1 MRFLTKFASCAVMAV
16 CVGGAGAQIVGPA
29 GPNASGAAAGIK
41 SGNGAQT
48 LPVGQFGA
56 LLSENIKWQSFPAF
70 PPEVRLA
77 VLVGEP
83 AKAGPYVVRVNLPAG
98 VKIMP
103 HTHPE
108 DRIYTVVSGVFYIGV
123 GTTFDPDK
131 LQAYAP
137 GSVIVLP
144 ANTPHFH
151 WAKSGDYM
159 TQVAGNGPLGI
170 KYVDPHDD
178 PRSN

>member
-1 MRFLTKFASCAVMAV
+1 MQFLKRLGPFALATAF
-16 CVGGAGAQIVGPA
+16 VGIAGAQELGLVVSSA
-29 GPNASGAAAGIK
+29 LDVTSSASG
-41 SGNGAQT
+41 SGT
-48 LPVGQFGA
+48 PSMPVKRFGA
-56 LLSENIKWQSFPAF
+56 VLSENIKWQSFPAF
-70 PPEVRLA
+70 PPEARLA
-77 VLVGEP
+77 VVVGEP
-83 AKAGPYVVRVNLPAG
+83 SKPGPYVVRVKLPG
-98 VKIMP
+98 GIKLMP

-108 DRIYTVVSGVFYIGV
+108 DRVYTVVSGVFYIGL

-159 TQVAGNGPLGI
+159 TQVAGIGPLGI
-170 KYVDPHDD
+170 KYVRDEDD
-178 PRSN
+178 PRHH